1 MMKTLGAL
9 QGDILKLNN
18 VYLPRGTFVKL
29 QPQSMNFL
37 DITDP
42 RAVLENTLRHF
53 SAMTCGDIIAI
64 DYNDTI
70 YEVLVLE
77 TKPSGTSISIYD
89 TDLEV
94 DFAPPPGY
102 QEPRKTEKSISASL
116 NDHDPLVEKIDVFS
130 GTGRKLRSN
139 SSSNTNNLSSSS
151 STLQN
156 KSSSRNNTSIEK
168 AFPLI
173 LPPSKLF
180 FGHHRKHIS
189 DDSSQS
195 TINEQSNNGGYSLRE

>member
-1 MMKTLGAL
+1 MKTLGAL
-9 QGDILKLNN
+9 KGDILKLNN
-18 VYLPRGTFVKL
+18 VYLSRGTFVKL

-77 TKPSGTSISIYD
+77 TKPSGASISIYD

-102 QEPRKTEKSISASL
+102 EEPKKTEKSISASL
-116 NDHDPLVEKIDVFS
+116 NDHDHLDEKIAVFS
-130 GTGRKLRSN
+130 GTGRKLRS
-139 SSSNTNNLSSSS
+139 SSSNNINNLSSSNS
-151 STLQN
+151 ILQN
-156 KSSSRNNTSIEK
+156 RSFDRNNTSTERT
-168 AFPLI
+168 FPLI
-173 LPPSKLF
+173 LPSSKLF
-180 FGHHRKHIS
+180 FGHHRKYIS
-189 DDSSQS
+189 NDSSRS
-195 TINEQSNNGGYSLRE
+195 TITEQSHNHGYSLRE